1 MTKKYIIT
9 YFVLAVILVII
20 FVQYVDGKKVFKKD
34 LENIDKREDDTKH

>member
-20 FVQYVDGKKVFKKD
+20 FVQYVDGKNVFKKD